1 MTADIPGNASSS
13 VGKAAFTVVITRP
26 AGQSNELIA
35 QLAAA
40 GIDVLDFPLIDIAPV
55 TDEAPLRAALAS
67 LERYALVVFVSP
79 NAVDHAFARSDAIW
93 PHALPIGVVGP
104 GSVQALVRHGVA
116 APAYTIISP
125 PSAPEEDTAR
135 FDSEG
140 LFAAIDTALGAT
152 SLEGKRVLIVRGDGG
167 REWLADR
174 LREAGAEVET
184 VAAYRR
190 LVPEPTIGGWA
201 RVHALLAGAPHAWL
215 LTSSE
220 GVRNLH
226 ELAQEH
232 LTADEITQLKHADLV
247 TPHPRIAQT
256 ARALGFDSI
265 TVSGAGDERI
275 ARALLAAVPTVVQ
288 PVPSNPAHSPA
299 KSRMTETN
307 ASTNASPQ
315 PAATTALP
323 PNPPFTPYEAQQK
336 RRSASGPLL
345 WFVVVIIACA
355 AGVGGYALNRKVE
368 RTEQQLVQRQQAN
381 DAQTNDLRVK
391 TDQALATVHQSD
403 SQVAQLEGKL
413 ADAQT
418 AQQALQQ
425 QYADLARNRD
435 DWTMAEVGQMLS
447 AASQQLQLTGNTQ
460 LALFALQSA
469 DTRLAASDSPQAVT
483 VRKAIAQDID
493 KLKSAPSTDLTGMA
507 IKLDNAIDQV
517 DNLPLSGEAPIAH
530 ATPKAAT
537 WADTAKVAAATG
549 EPRWKVWWR
558 EVTTGIGQQLTS
570 LVQVRRI
577 DNADA
582 MLVTPDQ
589 GYFVR
594 ENLKLR
600 LLSAR
605 LALLSRNQT
614 TLKSDLQA
622 AQAALTRYFDNTSK
636 KTQTVVELVKQVDA
650 GSAAVEL
657 PNLNTSLQAVNQ
669 YRSRG

>member
-1 MTADIPGNASSS
+1 MAADNPGNASSS
-13 VGKAAFTVVITRP
+13 AGEAAFTVVITRP

-35 QLAAA
+35 RLGAA
-40 GIDVLDFPLIDIAPV
+40 GIATLDFPLIDIAPV
-55 TDEAPLRAALAS
+55 TDDAPLRAALAS

-79 NAVDHAFARSDAIW
+79 NAVDHAFARSGAIW

-104 GSVQALVRHGVA
+104 GSVQALARHGVA
-116 APAYTIISP
+116 APAYHVISP
-125 PSAPEEDTAR
+125 PSGADEETAR

-140 LFAAIDTALGAT
+140 LFAAIDSALGGAAN
-152 SLEGKRVLIVRGDGG
+152 LDGKRVLIVRGDGG
-167 REWLADR
+167 REWLAER
-174 LREAGAEVET
+174 LREAGAEVEI

-190 LVPEPTIGGWA
+190 LVPEPSIGGWA
-201 RVHALLAGAPHAWL
+201 RVHGLLAGAPHAWL

-226 ELAQEH
+226 ELAQDH
-232 LTADEITQLKHADLV
+232 LTADEIAQLKHAALV
-247 TPHPRIAQT
+247 TPHPRVAQT

-275 ARALLAAVPTVVQ
+275 ARALIAAVPTVAQ

-323 PNPPFTPYEAQQK
+323 PNQPFTPYEAQK

-345 WFVVVIIACA
+345 WFVVVVIACA

-368 RTEQQLVQRQQAN
+368 RAEQQLAQRQQAN
-381 DAQTNDLRVK
+381 DTQTSELRVK
-391 TDQALATVHQSD
+391 TEQALATVHQSD
-403 SQVAQLEGKL
+403 SQVTQLEGKL
-413 ADAQT
+413 ADAQA

-425 QYADLARNRD
+425 QYTDLARNRD
-435 DWTMAEVGQMLS
+435 DWTFAEVGQMLS

-493 KLKSAPSTDLTGMA
+493 KLKAAPSTDLTGLA
-507 IKLDNAIDQV
+507 IKLDNAIDQI

-530 ATPKAAT
+530 ATPHAAT
-537 WADTAKVAAATG
+537 WTDTAKVAAATG

-605 LALLSRNQT
+605 LALLSRSES

-622 AQAALTRYFDNTSK
+622 TQTALTRYFDNASK
-636 KTQTVVELVKQVDA
+636 KTQTVVDLVKQVEA

>member
-1 MTADIPGNASSS
+1 MTADTSSHASSS
-13 VGKAAFTVVITRP
+13 AARAAFTVVITRP
-26 AGQSNELIA
+26 AGQSKELIA
-35 QLAAA
+35 RLAA
-40 GIDVLDFPLIDIAPV
+40 GGVESFEFPLIDIAPV

-79 NAVDHAFARSDAIW
+79 NAIDHAFAQSGAIW

-116 APAYTIISP
+116 APAYQVISP
-125 PSAPEEDTAR
+125 TTSTDDDTAR

-140 LFAAIDTALGAT
+140 LFAAIDSALGAA

-190 LVPEPTIGGWA
+190 LVPDPSIGGWA
-201 RVHALLAGAPHAWL
+201 RVHDLLAGEPHAWL

-226 ELAQEH
+226 ELALEH
-232 LTADEITQLKHADLV
+232 LTAGEIGQLKHAALV

-265 TVSGAGDERI
+265 TVSGAGDDRI

-315 PAATTALP
+315 PAATSALP
-323 PNPPFTPYEAQQK
+323 PNQPFTPYEAQPA

-368 RTEQQLVQRQQAN
+368 RTEQQIAQRQQAN
-381 DAQTNDLRVK
+381 DTQTNELRIK

-413 ADAQT
+413 ADSQT

-435 DWTMAEVGQMLS
+435 DWTLAEVGQMLS

-469 DTRLAASDSPQAVT
+469 DTRLAASDSSQVVA

-493 KLKSAPSTDLTGMA
+493 KLKAAPSTDLTGLA
-507 IKLDNAIDQV
+507 IKLDNAIDQI
-517 DNLPLSGEAPIAH
+517 DALPLSGEAPIAH
-530 ATPKAAT
+530 ATPQAAS
-537 WADTAKVAAATG
+537 WQDTEKIAAATG
-549 EPRWKVWWR
+549 QPRWKVWWH
-558 EVTTGIGQQLTS
+558 EVTAGIGQQLTS

-594 ENLKLR
+594 ENLKMR

-614 TLKSDLQA
+614 TLKSDLHA
-622 AQAALTRYFDNTSK
+622 ADAALTRYFDNTSK
-636 KTQTVVELVKQVDA
+636 KTQTVLDLVRQVDA
-650 GSAAVEL
+650 GSAAVDV
-657 PNLNTSLQAVNQ
+657 PNLNNSLQAVNQ

>member
-1 MTADIPGNASSS
+1 
-13 VGKAAFTVVITRP
+13 
-26 AGQSNELIA
+26 
-35 QLAAA
+35 
-40 GIDVLDFPLIDIAPV
+40 
-55 TDEAPLRAALAS
+55 
-67 LERYALVVFVSP
+67 
-79 NAVDHAFARSDAIW
+79 
-93 PHALPIGVVGP
+93 
-104 GSVQALVRHGVA
+104 
-116 APAYTIISP
+116 
-125 PSAPEEDTAR
+125 
-135 FDSEG
+135 
-140 LFAAIDTALGAT
+140 
-152 SLEGKRVLIVRGDGG
+152 
-167 REWLADR
+167 
-174 LREAGAEVET
+174 
-184 VAAYRR
+184 
-190 LVPEPTIGGWA
+190 
-201 RVHALLAGAPHAWL
+201 
-215 LTSSE
+215 
-220 GVRNLH
+220 RNLH

-232 LTADEITQLKHADLV
+232 LTADEITQLKHANLV

-256 ARALGFDSI
+256 ARALGFDRM
-265 TVSGAGDERI
+265 TVSGAGDDRI
-275 ARALLAAVPTVVQ
+275 AHALLEALPPVVQ

-307 ASTNASPQ
+307 ASTNAAPQ

-323 PNPPFTPYEAQQK
+323 SNQPFTPYEAQK

-345 WFVVVIIACA
+345 WFVVVVLACA
-355 AGVGGYALNRKVE
+355 AGVGGYALNRKLE
-368 RTEQQLVQRQQAN
+368 RTEQQLAQRQQAN
-381 DAQTNDLRVK
+381 DAQTSELRAK
-391 TDQALATVHQSD
+391 TEQALATVHQSD
-403 SQVAQLEGKL
+403 TQVVQLEGKL
-413 ADAQT
+413 ADAQA
-418 AQQALQQ
+418 AQQALHQ

-435 DWTMAEVGQMLS
+435 DWTLAEVGQMLS

-493 KLKSAPSTDLTGMA
+493 KLKAAPSTDLTGLA

-530 ATPKAAT
+530 ATPHAAT

-605 LALLSRNQT
+605 LALLSRNET
-614 TLKSDLQA
+614 TLKSDLEA
-622 AQAALTRYFDNTSK
+622 AQNALTRYFDNTSK
-636 KTQTVVELVKQVDA
+636 KTQTVEDLVRQVET

>member
-1 MTADIPGNASSS
+1 MAADIPGNTSPS
-13 VGKAAFTVVITRP
+13 VDKAAFTVVITRP

-35 QLAAA
+35 RLAAA
-40 GIDVLDFPLIDIAPV
+40 GIATLDFPLIDIAPV
-55 TDEAPLRAALAS
+55 TDDAPLRAALAS

-104 GSVQALVRHGVA
+104 GSVQALARHGVA
-116 APAYTIISP
+116 APAYNVISP
-125 PSAPEEDTAR
+125 PSGADEDTAR

-140 LFAAIDTALGAT
+140 LFAAIDTALDAT

-174 LREAGAEVET
+174 LREAGAEVDT

-190 LVPEPTIGGWA
+190 LVPEPSIGGWA
-201 RVHALLAGAPHAWL
+201 RVHALLAGVPHVWL

-226 ELAQEH
+226 ELAQDH
-232 LTADEITQLKHADLV
+232 LTADEIAQLKRATLV

-275 ARALLAAVPTVVQ
+275 ARALIAAVPPVVQ
-288 PVPSNPAHSPA
+288 PVSSNPAHSPA

-323 PNPPFTPYEAQQK
+323 PNQPFTPYEAQK
-336 RRSASGPLL
+336 RHSASGPLL

-368 RTEQQLVQRQQAN
+368 RTEQQIVQRQQAN
-381 DAQTNDLRVK
+381 DTQTNELRIK

-413 ADAQT
+413 ADAQ
-418 AQQALQQ
+418 AGQQALQQ

-435 DWTMAEVGQMLS
+435 DWTLAEVGQMLS

-493 KLKSAPSTDLTGMA
+493 KLKAAPSTDLTGMA

-517 DNLPLSGEAPIAH
+517 DELPLSGEAPIAH
-530 ATPKAAT
+530 ATPQAAT

-558 EVTTGIGQQLTS
+558 EVSTGIGQQLTS

-605 LALLSRNQT
+605 LALLSRNET

-622 AQAALTRYFDNTSK
+622 AENALTRYFDNSSK
-636 KTQTVVELVKQVDA
+636 KTQTVTDLVKQVQA

>member
-1 MTADIPGNASSS
+1 MAADIPGNASSS
-13 VGKAAFTVVITRP
+13 VDKAAFTVVITRP

-40 GIDVLDFPLIDIAPV
+40 GVAVLDFPLIDIAPV

-104 GSVQALVRHGVA
+104 GSVQALARHGVA

-125 PSAPEEDTAR
+125 PSVADDDTAR

-152 SLEGKRVLIVRGDGG
+152 SLEGKCVLIVRGDGG

-190 LVPEPTIGGWA
+190 LVPEPSIGGWA

-232 LTADEITQLKHADLV
+232 LTADEITQLKHANLV

-288 PVPSNPAHSPA
+288 PVPSNPALSPA

-323 PNPPFTPYEAQQK
+323 PNPPFTPYEAQEK

-425 QYADLARNRD
+425 QYSDLARNRD

-493 KLKSAPSTDLTGMA
+493 KLKAAPSTDLTGMA

-517 DNLPLSGEAPIAH
+517 DSLPLSGEAPIAH

-636 KTQTVVELVKQVDA
+636 KTQTVVDLVKQVDA

-657 PNLNTSLQAVNQ
+657 PTLNTSLQAVNQ

>member
-1 MTADIPGNASSS
+1 
-13 VGKAAFTVVITRP
+13 
-26 AGQSNELIA
+26 
-35 QLAAA
+35 
-40 GIDVLDFPLIDIAPV
+40 
-55 TDEAPLRAALAS
+55 
-67 LERYALVVFVSP
+67 
-79 NAVDHAFARSDAIW
+79 
-93 PHALPIGVVGP
+93 
-104 GSVQALVRHGVA
+104 
-116 APAYTIISP
+116 
-125 PSAPEEDTAR
+125 
-135 FDSEG
+135 
-140 LFAAIDTALGAT
+140 
-152 SLEGKRVLIVRGDGG
+152 
-167 REWLADR
+167 
-174 LREAGAEVET
+174 
-184 VAAYRR
+184 
-190 LVPEPTIGGWA
+190 
-201 RVHALLAGAPHAWL
+201 
-215 LTSSE
+215 
-220 GVRNLH
+220 
-226 ELAQEH
+226 
-232 LTADEITQLKHADLV
+232 
-247 TPHPRIAQT
+247 
-256 ARALGFDSI
+256 
-265 TVSGAGDERI
+265 
-275 ARALLAAVPTVVQ
+275 
-288 PVPSNPAHSPA
+288 
-299 KSRMTETN
+299 MTETN

-323 PNPPFTPYEAQQK
+323 PNPPFTPYEAQK

-345 WFVVVIIACA
+345 WFVVVIVACA
-355 AGVGGYALNRKVE
+355 AGVGGFALNRKVQ
-368 RTEQQLVQRQQAN
+368 RTEQQIEQRQQAN
-381 DAQTNDLRVK
+381 DTQTNELRIK
-391 TDQALATVHQSD
+391 TEQALATVHQSD

-435 DWTMAEVGQMLS
+435 DWTLAEVGQMLS

-469 DTRLAASDSPQAVT
+469 DTRLAASDSPQAVG

-493 KLKSAPSTDLTGMA
+493 KLKAAPSTDLTGLA

-517 DNLPLSGEAPIAH
+517 DSLPLSGEAPIAH
-530 ATPKAAT
+530 VTPHAPT
-537 WADTAKVAAATG
+537 WADTEKVAAATG
-549 EPRWKVWWR
+549 KPRWEVWLH
-558 EVTTGIGQQLTS
+558 EVTTGIGEQLTS

-622 AQAALTRYFDNTSK
+622 AQSALTRYFDNSSK
-636 KTQTVVELVKQVDA
+636 QTQTVIDLVKQVDT

-657 PNLNTSLQAVNQ
+657 PDLSNSLQAVSQ